1 MQCLINVKNKNATPL
16 AQFQNLIE
24 QIVETE
30 ANSISLTHNSL
41 GGSHKTGLTVIWNPF
56 IVSKKNPIR
65 IIRTHKTFIYKSNI
79 S

>member
-30 ANSISLTHNSL
+30 ANSISLTHKCM
-41 GGSHKTGLTVIWNPF
+41 KTHFPVLAQEAQL
-56 IVSKKNPIR
+56 KK
-65 IIRTHKTFIYKSNI
+65 KWQD
-79 S
+79 